1 MPEDTRN
8 VGSEKKKEGRLD
20 NLLRQ
25 LLSHHYYPC
34 LEECLLVPLE
44 EEWKN
49 KIKYIAEWNHRINY
63 I

>member
-1 MPEDTRN
+1 MLE
-8 VGSEKKKEGRLD
+8 VKKEGHLN

-25 LLSHHYYPC
+25 LLSHHYHPC
-34 LEECLLVPLE
+34 IEECLPVPL

-49 KIKYIAEWNHRINY
+49 KIKCIAEWNHRINY